1 MKTASQMRKETKDK
15 VDALSTETKQKFWR
29 AMREEH
35 KNLGEASKIAGI
47 NDTMV
52 AAELTLQCFD
62 VLHIPKQVEN
72 VV

>member
-1 MKTASQMRKETKDK
+1 MRKETQDK
-15 VDALSTETKQKFWR
+15 VDALPLKTKQVFWK
-29 AMREEH
+29 AMTEDL

-47 NDTMV
+47 DDTMI

-62 VLHIPKQVEN
+62 TIHIPKKVED